1 MLYARQH
8 GLRMPAFVNLVG
20 HRFGQLEVIEL
31 VSMVIKKTPN
41 QKYRDTI
48 WLCRCDCGNEKK
60 VSRGNL
66 KNGSTTSCGC
76 FRNVQGGFSH
86 KHPLWRRWV
95 TMIARCDNPDNKD
108 WDNYGKRGIK
118 VCDRWRNFPI
128 FLQDMEAS
136 FFKGATLERM
146 NNNGNYEPGN
156 VCWATRKEQ
165 ANNRRR

>member
-1 MLYARQH
+1 
-8 GLRMPAFVNLVG
+8 
-20 HRFGQLEVIEL
+20 
-31 VSMVIKKTPN
+31 
-41 QKYRDTI
+41 
-48 WLCRCDCGNEKK
+48 
-60 VSRGNL
+60 
-66 KNGSTTSCGC
+66 
-76 FRNVQGGFSH
+76 
-86 KHPLWRRWV
+86 
-95 TMIARCDNPDNKD
+95 MIARCDNPDNKD